1 MPSIVSEAA
10 QAVADSI
17 ASPPDAPSARW
28 RWGTAVT
35 VNADGTMDVEV
46 AGATLED
53 VRCLE
58 AAMGASA
65 GDRVRVA
72 YLGTESVVDGI
83 RAIVGDST
91 AVSDI
96 ITSASGFT
104 CTVASFAVAGGTA
117 QVDLTFSHSSN
128 LSANTQYTMGTLKAG
143 HRPKIAAY
151 GGLIMNQSEYG
162 NVVIGSAGEVFYRP
176 SASVSSSVPVR
187 CGATYIL
194 A

>member
-1 MPSIVSEAA
+1 MPSIIAEAA

-17 ASPPDAPSARW
+17 ATPPEAPSARW
-28 RWGTAVT
+28 RWGTVVA
-35 VNADGTMDVEV
+35 VNADGTMDVDI
-46 AGATLED
+46 AGAELQGI
-53 VRCLE
+53 RCME

-65 GDRVRVA
+65 GDRVRIA

-83 RAIVGDST
+83 RATVGDST
-91 AVSDI
+91 TVSDI

-104 CTVASFAVAGGTA
+104 CTVASFAVAGGSA
-117 QVDLTFSHSSN
+117 QVDLTFSHTSN

-143 HRPKIAAY
+143 HRPKVAAY

-162 NVVIGSAGEVFYRP
+162 NVVVSTSGDVYYRP
-176 SASVSSSVPVR
+176 SASVSSSTPVR
-187 CGATYIL
+187 CGATFIL

>member
-17 ASPPDAPSARW
+17 ATPPDAPSAKW
-28 RWGTAVT
+28 RWGTAVA
-35 VNADGTMDVEV
+35 VNADGTMDVEI
-46 AGATLED
+46 AGATLQGI
-53 VRCLE
+53 RCME

-83 RAIVGDST
+83 RATVGGT
-91 AVSDI
+91 TTVSDI
-96 ITSASGFT
+96 IASASGFT
-104 CTVASFAVAGGTA
+104 CTVASFRTAGGVA
-117 QVDLTFSHSSN
+117 MVDLTFNHSSN
-128 LSANTQYTMGTLKAG
+128 LSANTNYTMGTIKAG
-143 HRPKIAAY
+143 YRPAIAAY

-162 NVVIGSAGEVFYRP
+162 NVVLGSAGEVFYRP
-176 SASVSSSVPVR
+176 SSSVSSSVPVR

>member
-1 MPSIVSEAA
+1 MPSLVNEAA
-10 QAVADSI
+10 QAVADAI
-17 ASPPDAPSARW
+17 AQPSSAPSARW
-28 RWGTAVT
+28 RWGTVSA

-53 VRCLE
+53 IRCME

-72 YLGTESVVDGI
+72 YLGTESVVDGV
-83 RAIVGDST
+83 RATVGGT
-91 AVSDI
+91 TTVSDI

-104 CTVASFAVAGGTA
+104 CTVASFKTAGGVA
-117 QVDLTFSHSSN
+117 MVDLTFSHTSN
-128 LSANTQYTMGTLKAG
+128 LSANTQYTMGTLKSG
-143 HRPKIAAY
+143 YRPAIAAY

-162 NVVIGSAGEVFYRP
+162 NVVLGSAGEVFYRP
-176 SASVSSSVPVR
+176 SASVSSSVPIR

>member
-17 ASPPDAPSARW
+17 ATPPDAPSAKW
-28 RWGTAVT
+28 RWGTAVA
-35 VNADGTMDVEV
+35 VNADGTMDVEI
-46 AGATLED
+46 AGATLQGI
-53 VRCLE
+53 RCME

-83 RAIVGDST
+83 RATVGDST
-91 AVSDI
+91 TVSDI

-117 QVDLTFSHSSN
+117 QVDLTFSHSFN

>member
-28 RWGTAVT
+28 RWGTVVA

-53 VRCLE
+53 IRCLE
-58 AAMGASA
+58 SAMGASA
-65 GDRVRVA
+65 GDRVRIA

-83 RAIVGDST
+83 RATVGDST
-91 AVSDI
+91 TVSDI

-143 HRPKIAAY
+143 YRPKIAAY

-162 NVVIGSAGEVFYRP
+162 NVVIGSAGDVYYRP

>member
-1 MPSIVSEAA
+1 MPSMVSSAA
-10 QAVADSI
+10 QDIADAI
-17 ASPPDAPSARW
+17 AQPPGAPSARW
-28 RWGTAVT
+28 RWGTAVA
-35 VNADGTMDVEV
+35 VNADGTMDVTV
-46 AGATLED
+46 AGATLQG
-53 VRCLE
+53 VRCME
-58 AAMGASA
+58 AATGASA

-72 YLGTESVVDGI
+72 YIGTEAVVDGI
-83 RAIVGDST
+83 RATVGDST
-91 AVSDI
+91 TVSDI

-117 QVDLTFSHSSN
+117 QVDLTFSHLSN

-162 NVVIGSAGEVFYRP
+162 NVVLGSAGEVFYRP
-176 SASVSSSVPVR
+176 SASVSSSVPIR

>member
-17 ASPPDAPSARW
+17 AAPPDAPSARW
-28 RWGTAVT
+28 RWGTAVA
-35 VNADGTMDVEV
+35 VNPDGTMDVEV
-46 AGATLED
+46 AGATLQG

-83 RAIVGDST
+83 RATVGDST
-91 AVSDI
+91 TVSDI

>member
-1 MPSIVSEAA
+1 MPSQVSEAA
-10 QAVADSI
+10 QAVADAI
-17 ASPPDAPSARW
+17 AQPSSAPSARW
-28 RWGTAVT
+28 RWGTAVAS
-35 VNADGTMDVEV
+35 NADGTMDVEI
-46 AGATLED
+46 AGATLQG
-53 VRCLE
+53 VRCME
-58 AAMGASA
+58 AATGASA

-72 YLGTESVVDGI
+72 YIGTEAVVDAV
-83 RAIVGDST
+83 RADVGDST
-91 AVSDI
+91 TVSDI

-104 CTVASFAVAGGTA
+104 CTVASVSVAGGIV
-117 QVDLTFSHSSN
+117 QVDLTFSHNSN

>member
-1 MPSIVSEAA
+1 MPSQVSEAA
-10 QAVADSI
+10 QAVADAI
-17 ASPPDAPSARW
+17 AQPSSAPSARW
-28 RWGTAVT
+28 RWGTAVAS
-35 VNADGTMDVEV
+35 NADGTMDVEI
-46 AGATLED
+46 AGATLQG
-53 VRCLE
+53 VRCME
-58 AAMGASA
+58 SAVGASA

-72 YLGTESVVDGI
+72 YIGTEAVVDAV
-83 RAIVGDST
+83 RADVGDST
-91 AVSDI
+91 TVSDI

-104 CTVASFAVAGGTA
+104 CTVASFSVAGGIA
-117 QVDLTFSHSSN
+117 QVDLTFSHNSN

>member
-1 MPSIVSEAA
+1 MPSQVSEAA
-10 QAVADSI
+10 QAVADAI
-17 ASPPDAPSARW
+17 AQPSSAPSARW
-28 RWGTAVT
+28 RWGTAVA
-35 VNADGTMDVEV
+35 VNADGTMDVEI
-46 AGATLED
+46 AGATLAGI
-53 VRCLE
+53 RCME

-83 RAIVGDST
+83 RATVGDST
-91 AVSDI
+91 TVSDI

-104 CTVASFAVAGGTA
+104 CTVASFSVAGGIA
-117 QVDLTFSHSSN
+117 QVDLTFSHTSN

-162 NVVIGSAGEVFYRP
+162 NVVVSTSGDVYYRP
-176 SASVSSSVPVR
+176 SASVPSSTPIR
-187 CGATYIL
+187 CGATLIL

>member
-17 ASPPDAPSARW
+17 ATPPDAPSAKW
-28 RWGTAVT
+28 RWGTAVA
-35 VNADGTMDVEV
+35 VNADGTMDVEI

-58 AAMGASA
+58 SAMGASA

-83 RAIVGDST
+83 RATVGDST
-91 AVSDI
+91 TVSDI

>member
-28 RWGTAVT
+28 RWGTVVA
-35 VNADGTMDVEV
+35 VNADGTMDVEI

-53 VRCLE
+53 IRCLE
-58 AAMGASA
+58 AAMGAAA

-83 RAIVGDST
+83 RATVGGT
-91 AVSDI
+91 TTVSDV

-104 CTVASFAVAGGTA
+104 CTVASFKAAGGVGM
-117 QVDLTFSHSSN
+117 VDLTFSHSSN
-128 LSANTQYTMGTLKAG
+128 LSANTQYTMGTLKEG
-143 HRPKIAAY
+143 YRPAIAAY

-187 CGATYIL
+187 CGATFIL

>member
-1 MPSIVSEAA
+1 MPSMVSSAA
-10 QAVADSI
+10 QDIADAI
-17 ASPPDAPSARW
+17 AQPPSAPSARW
-28 RWGTAVT
+28 RWGTVVA
-35 VNADGTMDVEV
+35 VNADGTMDVTI
-46 AGATLED
+46 AGATLQG
-53 VRCLE
+53 VRCME
-58 AAMGASA
+58 AATGASA

-72 YLGTESVVDGI
+72 YIGTEAVVDGV
-83 RAIVGDST
+83 RADRGGT
-91 AVSDI
+91 TTVSDI

-104 CTVASFAVAGGTA
+104 CTVASFRTAGGIA
-117 QVDLTFSHSSN
+117 MVDLTFSHTSN
-128 LSANTQYTMGTLKAG
+128 LSANTQYTMGTLKEG
-143 HRPKIAAY
+143 YRPAIAAY